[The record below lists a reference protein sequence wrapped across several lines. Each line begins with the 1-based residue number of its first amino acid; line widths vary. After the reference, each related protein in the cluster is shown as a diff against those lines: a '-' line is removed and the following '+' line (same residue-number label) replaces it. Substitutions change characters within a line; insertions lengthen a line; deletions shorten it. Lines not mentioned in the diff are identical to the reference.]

1 MKFTLGTK
9 EEMLQVFDEEGVVYP
24 VTAIK
29 AGPIVVTQIKTK
41 ETDGYNAVQVGFRT
55 KSDKNLNKAQK
66 GHLKDNG
73 NFKDIR
79 EFRIDNPEDY
89 KVGEVIDLSNFE
101 KWKEETTDSIFVE
114 VSALS
119 KGKGFQ
125 GAVKRHGFAGGPRT
139 HGQKH
144 SERKVGSI
152 GSTGPQRVFKGT
164 RMAGRMG
171 YDRITVKNLK
181 VVGID
186 VENNKLLIR
195 GAIPGRRGTLVE
207 IRG

>member
-1 MKFTLGTK
+1 
-9 EEMLQVFDEEGVVYP
+9 MLQVFDEEGVVYP